1 MTYLWHCHNFIW
13 IRLKDLTIGPN
24 SWIRDLKLIDCKTFS
39 WQLTDTTLSWQSRE
53 WSWLNIFIWGTVMAP
68 SPRSVLSDNFFQIR
82 QESDLKL
89 STIWQQLLLLQGQ
102 LMREF
107 YRHWYLHNSDGL
119 GGIIGL
125 EYFVFAI
132 FAKFMQANVLLIMST
147 RNKKN
152 MFLLKFS

>member
-13 IRLKDLTIGPN
+13 IRLRDITIEPN

-53 WSWLNIFIWGTVMAP
+53 GSWLNIFIWGTVMAP

-102 LMREF
+102 LMGEF
-107 YRHWYLHNSDGL
+107 YHLWCHQNCESVRWS
-119 GGIIGL
+119 GIWSGWNNWRICHFFSSI
-125 EYFVFAI
+125 Y
-132 FAKFMQANVLLIMST
+132 ANVWL
-147 RNKKN
+147 
-152 MFLLKFS
+152 